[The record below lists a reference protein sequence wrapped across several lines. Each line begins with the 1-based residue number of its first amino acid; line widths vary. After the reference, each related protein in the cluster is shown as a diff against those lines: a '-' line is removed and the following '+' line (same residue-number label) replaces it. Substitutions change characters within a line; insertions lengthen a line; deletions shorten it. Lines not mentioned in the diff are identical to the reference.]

1 MNALMTKMKVLAVDD
16 NRTNLHILQ
25 VFLKKLGHDVIL
37 AENGEEAVARFQ
49 SESPDLVLLDIMMP
63 VMDGFE
69 AARRIKAMTRDRWT
83 PVIFLSAL
91 NRDENLV
98 EGLDA
103 GADDYLTKPIN
114 FVVLEAKLRSMQRS
128 LTMQQVAID
137 SLRRIQAISDNV
149 LDAIVTTDERG
160 LIVSV
165 NESTERIFGW
175 PAQELIGQSVGVL
188 MPPDAR
194 ATHADNIGKYG
205 ADRPSRMVGQER
217 EVLALHQD
225 GHQFPATIAVSQV
238 VLDNQRMLIGVVRDI
253 SERKRTEQKLRD
265 NARQLQ
271 TYYDQTQAEQQ
282 LALRLMEKQLHR
294 SGLRDRCLRYKV
306 IPAEHFSGDI
316 VAASRSPGGHFYA
329 LLADATGHGLA
340 AAISVLPVLALFYRM
355 TKLNRSVQEIVLELN
370 QQLKESMPVGRFV
383 AVTLI
388 CLDEAA
394 RRGEIWVGGTPEAFL
409 FDRWGRVETTFPS
422 ANLPLGIVNSEE
434 LGGVPNTFSWEAES
448 QIVLCSDG
456 LLEATNPD
464 HEQFGATRLI
474 SAAINTSPGDRF
486 ARIEASLDAHQR
498 GCPPSDDVSL
508 MLIDCP

>member
-217 EVLALHQD
+217 EVLALHKD

-409 FDRWGRVETTFPS
+409 FDRWGRVATTFPS

-464 HEQFGATRLI
+464 HEQFGTTRLI
-474 SAAINTSPGDRF
+474 SAAINTSP
-486 ARIEASLDAHQR
+486 ATASPGSRLHSTLTNGAA
-498 GCPPSDDVSL
+498 PPATTYR
-508 MLIDCP
+508 